1 MKKISL
7 TIYLLSILGAITWT
21 LYNKQPMKENIELI
35 AVIAIVGMYLMSGL
49 EKINPFKI
57 GGDDVQRL
65 VNKYAK
71 YGVGVPLDL
80 TTFIVFFGGL
90 VEFISSILLFYGVV
104 TNKKS
109 YRTGGAWSLIAFTIL
124 ATLMMYA
131 NPIVG
136 VSVIPVMSNI
146 NSVGGLLAIL

>member
-7 TIYLLSILGAITWT
+7 ALYILSIVGAIMWS
-21 LYNKQPMKENIELI
+21 LNNKKPMKENIEML

-49 EKINPFKI
+49 EKINPLKL

-71 YGVGVPLDL
+71 YNVQIPIPF
-80 TTFIVFFGGL
+80 TTFLVFIGGL
-90 VEFISSILLFYGVV
+90 VEVISSVALLYGVV
-104 TNKKS
+104 TKTQS
-109 YRTGGAWSLIAFTIL
+109 YRTGGSWSLIVFTIL

-131 NPIVG
+131 NPIIG
-136 VSVIPVMSNI
+136 VSVLPVMSNI

>member
-7 TIYLLSILGAITWT
+7 ALYVLSIVGTIMWSLN
-21 LYNKQPMKENIELI
+21 NKKPMKENIELI

-49 EKINPFKI
+49 EKINPIKL

-71 YGVGVPLDL
+71 YYVQIPINF
-80 TTFIVFFGGL
+80 TTVLVFIGGL
-90 VEFISSILLFYGVV
+90 LEVISSVALLYGVV
-104 TNKKS
+104 NKKQS
-109 YRTGGAWSLIAFTIL
+109 YRTGAAWSLIVFTIL

-131 NPIVG
+131 NPIIG